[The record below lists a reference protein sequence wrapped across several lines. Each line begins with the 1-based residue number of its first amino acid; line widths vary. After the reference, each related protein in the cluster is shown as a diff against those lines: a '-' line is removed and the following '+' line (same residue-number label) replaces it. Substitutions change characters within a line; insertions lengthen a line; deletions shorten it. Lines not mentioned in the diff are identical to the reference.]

1 MALNKIYMATS
12 LTGWIARSIAALSQ
26 ISVMPLLLDKL
37 GVSGYATYV
46 VIALAGSWIS
56 LCDFGLA
63 NALQNLT
70 SKAIHLG
77 NKLEEIEY
85 YSVTLV
91 LIVAIISTMVGLLY
105 LAIGSVA
112 GPLGV
117 YFQLNGLIF
126 DTRNLAIAYF
136 IFTMQGLGNIGQK
149 VLFARQKGWVAYLLI
164 SSAQLVG
171 VILTYIYIPEIAEN
185 KRIEYSIIFNF
196 GLPALLMFCV
206 TISLLSF
213 SYLHITFDKFK
224 RVLREISKLST
235 KFFTFSIVAQS
246 ILGIDLIILSS
257 LKNVNGVSDYAVAQ
271 RVFGI
276 PLAFYSVILSAWWPN
291 ITRSWEEG
299 KIYNQRTIG
308 KINIIFGVV
317 LTITTWFIFFFNIF
331 NINFYLF
338 GGDIKISGA
347 IWSLLLIYI
356 LIRIW
361 TDTFS
366 IVLLAT
372 NRIRVVTTTAI
383 AQALISVPLQIYL
396 GITYGVVGLIVG
408 ISLSFLLTVSWVF
421 PKYCLNLKYSNK

>member
-1 MALNKIYMATS
+1 MALNKIYIATS

-77 NKLEEIEY
+77 NKLEEKEY
-85 YSVTLV
+85 YSVTLI
-91 LIVAIISTMVGLLY
+91 LIVVIISAMIGFFY
-105 LAIGSVA
+105 LAIGGIASQ
-112 GPLGV
+112 LGV

-126 DTRNLAIAYF
+126 DTFTITYAYF

-149 VLFARQKGWVAYLLI
+149 ILFARQKGWAAYLLN
-164 SSAQLVG
+164 SSAQLLG
-171 VILTYIYIPEIAEN
+171 VILTYIYIPEMVEN
-185 KRIEYSIIFNF
+185 KRIEYSLIFNF
-196 GLPALLMFCV
+196 GLPAFLMLCV
-206 TISLLSF
+206 TIVLLSI
-213 SYLHITFDKFK
+213 SYLHIAFDRFK
-224 RVLREISKLST
+224 IILKEVTKLSS
-235 KFFTFSIVAQS
+235 KFFTFSLVAQS
-246 ILGIDLIILSS
+246 ILGIDLIILSG
-257 LKNVNGVSDYAVAQ
+257 LKNVNGISDYAIAQ
-271 RVFGI
+271 KVLGI

-299 KIYNQRTIG
+299 KIYNQKIIG
-308 KINIIFGVV
+308 KINIIFGVALTV
-317 LTITTWFIFFFNIF
+317 LTWFIFFFNVF
-331 NINFYLF
+331 DINFYLF
-338 GGDIKISGA
+338 GGDIKISGV
-347 IWSLLLIYI
+347 IWSLLLFYI

-372 NRIRVVTTTAI
+372 NRIKVVTTTAI
-383 AQALISVPLQIYL
+383 AQAFISVPLQIYL
-396 GITYGVVGLIVG
+396 GINYGVVGLIIG

-421 PKYCLNLKYSNK
+421 PKYCLNFK